1 MLDVGGAATAAADKS
16 ITHLMLECH
25 KWRGQREAML
35 VGLETK
41 EVRVPA
47 RKDENDMCVLFREA
61 VRTMPWFME
70 HTAIGESTSGT
81 SQLPIEMTMFSLET
95 TIKGGGRQG
104 WREDTKAIVE
114 EREALWTKT
123 A

>member
-81 SQLPIEMTMFSLET
+81 SQLPIEMTMFPLET
-95 TIKGGGRQG
+95 AIKGEGRQG